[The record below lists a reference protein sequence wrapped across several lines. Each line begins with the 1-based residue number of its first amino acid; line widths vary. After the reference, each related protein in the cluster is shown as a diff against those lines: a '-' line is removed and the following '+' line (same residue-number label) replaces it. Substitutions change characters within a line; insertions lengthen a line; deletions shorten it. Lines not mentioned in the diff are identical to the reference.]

1 MTTKQ
6 ELNFKIEELEAN
18 EAILEDESKQLY
30 DIIETAR
37 EKRNELKSINKDN
50 VGVTAVVSIEN
61 QLQLLEDIFGK
72 GEDDALQTV

>member
-30 DIIETAR
+30 GIIETAR

>member
-18 EAILEDESKQLY
+18 EAILEDELKQLY
-30 DIIETAR
+30 DILWTAR

>member
-18 EAILEDESKQLY
+18 EVILEDELGQLY
-30 DIIETAR
+30 DILWTAR

-50 VGVTAVVSIEN
+50 VGVTAVVSLEN